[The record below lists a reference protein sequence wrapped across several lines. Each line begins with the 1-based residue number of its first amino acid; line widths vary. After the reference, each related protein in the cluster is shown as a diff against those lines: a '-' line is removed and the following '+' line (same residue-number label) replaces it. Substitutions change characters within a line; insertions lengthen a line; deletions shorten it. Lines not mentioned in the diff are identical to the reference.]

1 MLSVLLITDCQEWT
15 RMLTVAQQERIKL
28 SRQLQTHDLLQGS
41 NVSLYLL
48 HFSSLFGRKKISL
61 SVTSLSVTSLSVT
74 SFSLPLSEL
83 CLVELALDLVD

>member
-48 HFSSLFGRKKISL
+48 HFSSLFGRKKFLCRLHPSLYL
-61 SVTSLSVTSLSVT
+61 SVSSAWWNW
-74 SFSLPLSEL
+74 PLTWLTNHCPSEL
-83 CLVELALDLVD
+83 

>member
-1 MLSVLLITDCQEWT
+1 MLSVLLITDCQEWN

-48 HFSSLFGRKKISL
+48 HSSSLFGRKKF
-61 SVTSLSVTSLSVT
+61 SLSVTSLSVT
-74 SFSLPLSEL
+74 SFSLPFSEL